1 MGHGAGELILI
12 TGGARSG
19 KSTFAEQYAA
29 NSGKKVIYIAT
40 AAGRDEEMRRRIAEH
55 QKRRPSQFHTV
66 EEPYYPHQVLEKEN
80 NQKTLILLDCLTLL
94 LTNHLLKDGEAI
106 AGEDFF
112 LWSERAAAVLKYIDI
127 FLAAVRRSFAD
138 VVIVTNEVGSG
149 LVPDNLLG
157 RVYRDLAGKANQ
169 LVAAEADQLWLLV
182 CGIAQRFK

>member
-1 MGHGAGELILI
+1 MGQSFGELILI

-40 AAGRDEEMRRRIAEH
+40 AAGQDEEMRRRIAEH
-55 QKRRPSQFHTV
+55 QKRRPPQFHTV
-66 EEPYYPHQVLEKEN
+66 EEPYYPHLVLEKDSSGE
-80 NQKTLILLDCLTLL
+80 TLILLDCLTLL
-94 LTNHLLKDGEAI
+94 LTNHLLKAGEAS
-106 AGEDFF
+106 AEENFF
-112 LWSERAAAVLKYIDI
+112 LWSEQAAAVLKYVEI

-169 LVAAEADQLWLLV
+169 LVAAEADQVWLLV
-182 CGIAQRFK
+182 CGIAQQLK